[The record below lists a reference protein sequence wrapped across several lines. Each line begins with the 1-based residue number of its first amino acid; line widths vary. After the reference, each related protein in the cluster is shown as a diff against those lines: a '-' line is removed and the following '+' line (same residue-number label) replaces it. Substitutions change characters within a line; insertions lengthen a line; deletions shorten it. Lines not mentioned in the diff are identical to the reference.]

1 MFKRASDTLMSAFA
15 LVALAPLLALIAAI
29 VWAETGF
36 PVLFAQERVGLDFRR
51 FRILKFRTMAVKSGG
66 PAVTV
71 AGDPRVT
78 PVGRIL
84 RRTKLDELP
93 QLWNVLCGHMS
104 LVGPRPEIPQYVE
117 LFKRRYQRVLTVR
130 PGITDMASI
139 HFRNEEEVLSRSADP
154 LNEYTERILPA
165 KLDLA
170 EEYTNTHT
178 ILGDVSILLRTAA
191 AIVRHQ

>member
-1 MFKRASDTLMSAFA
+1 
-15 LVALAPLLALIAAI
+15 
-29 VWAETGF
+29 
-36 PVLFAQERVGLDFRR
+36 
-51 FRILKFRTMAVKSGG
+51 
-66 PAVTV
+66 
-71 AGDPRVT
+71 
-78 PVGRIL
+78 
-84 RRTKLDELP
+84 
-93 QLWNVLCGHMS
+93 
-104 LVGPRPEIPQYVE
+104 
-117 LFKRRYQRVLTVR
+117 
-130 PGITDMASI
+130 MASI